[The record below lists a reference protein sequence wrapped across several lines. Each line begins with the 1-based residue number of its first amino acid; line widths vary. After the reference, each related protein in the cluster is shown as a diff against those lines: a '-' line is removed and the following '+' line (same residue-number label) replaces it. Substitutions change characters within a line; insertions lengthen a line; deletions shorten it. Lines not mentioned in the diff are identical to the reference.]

1 MSPETAD
8 QLLEMA
14 FEAFGPGEDAEVLA
28 LGLVPS
34 LEDPRLELGPSS
46 CSRPGNLGS
55 QTVEPREL
63 GLSSCSRPPSPSGSR
78 PVPLESGQSSCSRP
92 ADSSCHLSV
101 PCRAK
106 RRQRRVWLFQSKRG
120 AVSLWRISM
129 TVFEEGRCPV
139 AGGVPCG
146 F

>member
-46 CSRPGNLGS
+46 CSRPAELGS

-63 GLSSCSRPPSPSGSR
+63 G
-78 PVPLESGQSSCSRP
+78 
-92 ADSSCHLSV
+92 
-101 PCRAK
+101 
-106 RRQRRVWLFQSKRG
+106 RRVARG
-120 AVSLWRISM
+120 RQV
-129 TVFEEGRCPV
+129 PV
-139 AGGVPCG
+139 APGQCR
-146 F
+146 